1 MNKRLIIIGAGGHGR
16 VALDIAKKIGD
27 FHEIMFLD
35 DAEIKD
41 KGITVVGK
49 VSDYSQYI
57 ESSVFFV
64 AIGNNFT
71 RRRIQT
77 ELRAS
82 GAKIISLI
90 HPDAVICEDV
100 QMADGCIVMAGT
112 VINTGSTIGEGV
124 IINTGSTIDHDCIIG
139 NYAHISVGAHLAG
152 SVEIGECTFVCAGVT
167 VINNIRICEE
177 CTIGAGAV
185 VVNDIVMKGLYI
197 GMPAKY
203 KNVTRYKNPG
213 GGVIALYSFL
223 RYCLPLSEREAAG

>member
-1 MNKRLIIIGAGGHGR
+1 MSERLIIIGAGGHGR
-16 VALDIAKKIGD
+16 VALDIAKKSGD

-35 DAEIKD
+35 DAEITGE
-41 KGITVVGK
+41 GIPVVGK

-57 ESSVFFV
+57 ESSAFFV

-77 ELRAS
+77 ELRAN
-82 GAKIISLI
+82 GAKILSLI

-100 QMADGCIVMAGT
+100 KMADGCIVMAGT

-124 IINTGSTIDHDCIIG
+124 IVNTGSTIDHDCIIG

-152 SVEIGECTFVCAGVT
+152 SVEIGDCTFVCAGVT

-177 CTIGAGAV
+177 CTIGAGAA
-185 VVNDIVMKGLYI
+185 VVNDIVTKGLYI

-203 KNVTRYKNPG
+203 KNVKDIKIR
-213 GGVIALYSFL
+213 GGVIALYYFP
-223 RYCLPLSEREAAG
+223 RYCLPLSEREVAE